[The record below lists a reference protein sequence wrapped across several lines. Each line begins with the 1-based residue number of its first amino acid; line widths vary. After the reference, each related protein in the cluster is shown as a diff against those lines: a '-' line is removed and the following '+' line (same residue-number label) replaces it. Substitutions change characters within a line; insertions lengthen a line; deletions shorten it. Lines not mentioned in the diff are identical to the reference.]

1 MALGDTKNVLVGIPD
16 VAGGLWVSDL
26 VSETSA
32 LPEADTDLAESFT
45 AVGFISEDGI
55 TESNERD
62 TDKVKAW
69 GGDTV
74 RILQNEHNITY
85 SFTFLEMGN
94 PEVLKLLFGEENIT
108 TDGGVTTIKKN
119 AKILEHKTFV
129 IEVLDGK
136 KKIRLVIP
144 DGQITET
151 GERQFSHN
159 AVLQVEVTIEAFN
172 DADGNKGY
180 EYHIDLDAEDEGDDG
195 DEGEEGNG

>member
-1 MALGDTKNVLVGIPD
+1 MALGDNKNVLVGIPD
-16 VAGGLWVSDL
+16 VSGGLWVSDL

-32 LPEADTDLAESFT
+32 LPTASTELAESFT

-55 TESNERD
+55 TEANERD

-74 RILQNEHNITY
+74 RILQNEHTITY

-94 PEVLKLLFGEENIT
+94 PEVLKLLFGEDNIET
-108 TDGGVTTIKKN
+108 SGGVTTIKKN
-119 AKILEHKTFV
+119 AKVLEHKTFV
-129 IEVLDGK
+129 IEVLDGD
-136 KKIRLVIP
+136 KKIRLVVP

-159 AVLQVEVTIEAFN
+159 AVLQVEVTIEAFS

-180 EYHIDLDAEDEGDDG
+180 EYHTAVTDG
-195 DEGEEGNG
+195 GETDPENP

>member
-1 MALGDTKNVLVGIPD
+1 MALGDNKNVLVGIPD
-16 VAGGLWVSDL
+16 VSGGLWVSDL
-26 VSETSA
+26 VSDTSA
-32 LPEADTDLAESFT
+32 LPTAETELATAGFT

-55 TESNERD
+55 TEANERD

-74 RILQNEHNITY
+74 RILQNEHTITY

-94 PEVLKLLFGEENIT
+94 PEVLKLLFGEDNIVVSGDT
-108 TDGGVTTIKKN
+108 TTIKKN
-119 AKILEHKTFV
+119 AKVLEHKTFV
-129 IEVLDGK
+129 IEVLDGD
-136 KKIRLVIP
+136 KKIRLVVP

-159 AVLQVEVTIEAFN
+159 AVLQVEVTIEAFS

-180 EYHIDLDAEDEGDDG
+180 EYHTQVTSG
-195 DEGEEGNG
+195 GETDPENP

>member
-1 MALGDTKNVLVGIPD
+1 MALGDNKNLLVGIPD
-16 VAGGLWVSDL
+16 VSGGLWVSDL

-32 LPEADTDLAESFT
+32 LPKADTELTTAGFT

-55 TESNERD
+55 TEANERD

-74 RILQNEHNITY
+74 RILQNEHTITY

-94 PEVLKLLFGEENIT
+94 PEVLKLLFGEDNIET
-108 TDGGVTTIKKN
+108 SGDTTTIKKN
-119 AKILEHKTFV
+119 AKVLEHKTFV
-129 IEVLDGK
+129 IEVLDGD
-136 KKIRLVIP
+136 KKIRLVVP

-159 AVLQVEVTIEAFN
+159 AVLQVEVTIEAFS
-172 DADGNKGY
+172 DSDGNKGY
-180 EYHIDLDAEDEGDDG
+180 EYHTEVTSGGDNG
-195 DEGEEGNG
+195 GETDPENP

>member
-1 MALGDTKNVLVGIPD
+1 MALGDNKNVLVGIPD
-16 VAGGLWVSDL
+16 VSGGLWVSDL

-32 LPEADTDLAESFT
+32 LPKADTELATAGFT

-55 TESNERD
+55 TEANERD

-74 RILQNEHNITY
+74 RILQNEHTITY

-94 PEVLKLLFGEENIT
+94 PEVLKLLFGEDNIET
-108 TDGGVTTIKKN
+108 SGDTTTIKKN
-119 AKILEHKTFV
+119 AKVLEHKTFV
-129 IEVLDGK
+129 IEVLDGD
-136 KKIRLVIP
+136 KKIRLVVP

-159 AVLQVEVTIEAFN
+159 AVLQVEVTIEAFS

-180 EYHIDLDAEDEGDDG
+180 EYHTQVTSGGDNG
-195 DEGEEGNG
+195 GETDPENP

>member
-1 MALGDTKNVLVGIPD
+1 MALGDNKNVLVGIPD
-16 VAGGLWVSDL
+16 VSGGLWVSDL

-32 LPEADTDLAESFT
+32 LPKADTELTTAGFT

-55 TESNERD
+55 TEANERD

-74 RILQNEHNITY
+74 RILQNEHTITY

-94 PEVLKLLFGEENIT
+94 PEVLKLLFGEDNIET
-108 TDGGVTTIKKN
+108 SGDTTTIKKN
-119 AKILEHKTFV
+119 AKVLEHKTFV
-129 IEVLDGK
+129 IEVLDGD
-136 KKIRLVIP
+136 KKIRLVVP

-159 AVLQVEVTIEAFN
+159 AVLQVEVTIEAFS
-172 DADGNKGY
+172 DVDGNKGY
-180 EYHIDLDAEDEGDDG
+180 EYHTEVTSGGDNG
-195 DEGEEGNG
+195 GEADPENP

>member
-1 MALGDTKNVLVGIPD
+1 MALGDNKNVLVGIPD

-32 LPEADTDLAESFT
+32 LPAADTDLAESFT

-74 RILQNEHNITY
+74 RILQNEHTITY

-94 PEVLKLLFGEENIT
+94 PEVLKLLFGEDNIEVSGET
-108 TDGGVTTIKKN
+108 TTIKKN
-119 AKILEHKTFV
+119 AKVLEHKTFV
-129 IEVLDGK
+129 IEVLDGD
-136 KKIRLVIP
+136 KKIRLVVP

-159 AVLQVEVTIEAFN
+159 AVLQVEVTIEAFS
-172 DADGNKGY
+172 DVDGNKGY
-180 EYHIDLDAEDEGDDG
+180 EYHTAVTDPEFP
-195 DEGEEGNG
+195 

>member
-1 MALGDTKNVLVGIPD
+1 MALGDNKNVLVGIPD
-16 VAGGLWVSDL
+16 VSGGLWVSDL

-32 LPEADTDLAESFT
+32 LPKADTELTTAGFT

-55 TESNERD
+55 TEANERD

-74 RILQNEHNITY
+74 RILQNEHTITY

-94 PEVLKLLFGEENIT
+94 PEVLKLLFGEDNIDVSGET
-108 TDGGVTTIKKN
+108 TTIKKN
-119 AKILEHKTFV
+119 AKVLEHKTFV
-129 IEVLDGK
+129 IEVLDGD
-136 KKIRLVIP
+136 KKIRLVVP

-159 AVLQVEVTIEAFN
+159 AVLQVEVTIEAFS
-172 DADGNKGY
+172 DVDGNKGY
-180 EYHIDLDAEDEGDDG
+180 EYHTEVTSGGDNG
-195 DEGEEGNG
+195 GETDPENP

>member
-1 MALGDTKNVLVGIPD
+1 MALGDNKNVLVGIPD
-16 VAGGLWVSDL
+16 VSGGLWVSDL

-32 LPEADTDLAESFT
+32 LPKADTELTTAGFT

-55 TESNERD
+55 TEANERD

-74 RILQNEHNITY
+74 RILQNEHTITY

-94 PEVLKLLFGEENIT
+94 PEVLKLLFGEDNIET
-108 TDGGVTTIKKN
+108 SGDTTTIKKN
-119 AKILEHKTFV
+119 AKVLEHKTFV
-129 IEVLDGK
+129 IEVLDGD
-136 KKIRLVIP
+136 KKIRLVVP

-159 AVLQVEVTIEAFN
+159 AVLQVEVTIEAFS
-172 DADGNKGY
+172 DVDGNKGY
-180 EYHIDLDAEDEGDDG
+180 EYHTEVTSGGDNG
-195 DEGEEGNG
+195 GETDPENP

>member
-1 MALGDTKNVLVGIPD
+1 MALGDNKNVLVGIPD
-16 VAGGLWVSDL
+16 VSGGLWVSDL
-26 VSETSA
+26 VSDTAS
-32 LPEADTDLAESFT
+32 LPKADTELATAGFT

-55 TESNERD
+55 TEANERD

-74 RILQNEHNITY
+74 RILQNEHTITY

-94 PEVLKLLFGEENIT
+94 PEVLKLLFGEDNIVVSGDT
-108 TDGGVTTIKKN
+108 TTIKKN
-119 AKILEHKTFV
+119 AKVLEHKTFV

-136 KKIRLVIP
+136 KKIRLVVP

-159 AVLQVEVTIEAFN
+159 AVLQVEVTIEAFS

-180 EYHIDLDAEDEGDDG
+180 EYHTAVTDGVETDPEGP
-195 DEGEEGNG
+195 

>member
-1 MALGDTKNVLVGIPD
+1 MALGDNKNVLVGIPD
-16 VAGGLWVSDL
+16 VSGGLWVSDL

-32 LPEADTDLAESFT
+32 LPKADTELTTAGFT

-55 TESNERD
+55 TEANERD

-74 RILQNEHNITY
+74 RILQNEHTITY

-94 PEVLKLLFGEENIT
+94 PEVLKLLFGEDNIET
-108 TDGGVTTIKKN
+108 SGDTTTIKKN
-119 AKILEHKTFV
+119 AKVLEHKTFV
-129 IEVLDGK
+129 IEVLDGD
-136 KKIRLVIP
+136 KKIRLVVP

-159 AVLQVEVTIEAFN
+159 AVLQVEVTIEAFS
-172 DADGNKGY
+172 DVDGNKGY
-180 EYHIDLDAEDEGDDG
+180 EYHTEVTSDG
-195 DEGEEGNG
+195 DNGGETDPENP

>member
-1 MALGDTKNVLVGIPD
+1 MALGDNKNVLVGIPD
-16 VAGGLWVSDL
+16 VSGGLWVSDL

-32 LPEADTDLAESFT
+32 LPTSSTELGTAGFT

-55 TESNERD
+55 TEANERD

-74 RILQNEHNITY
+74 RILQNEHTITY

-94 PEVLKLLFGEENIT
+94 PEVLKLLFGEDNIET
-108 TDGGVTTIKKN
+108 SGGVTTIKKN
-119 AKILEHKTFV
+119 AKVLEHKTFV
-129 IEVLDGK
+129 IEVLDGD
-136 KKIRLVIP
+136 KKIRLVVP

-159 AVLQVEVTIEAFN
+159 AVLQVEVTIEAFS
-172 DADGNKGY
+172 DSEGNKGY
-180 EYHIDLDAEDEGDDG
+180 EYHTEVTAGGDDDNG
-195 DEGEEGNG
+195 SEEGNG

>member
-1 MALGDTKNVLVGIPD
+1 MALGDNKNVLVGIPD
-16 VAGGLWVSDL
+16 VSGGLWVSDL
-26 VSETSA
+26 VSDTAS
-32 LPEADTDLAESFT
+32 LPKADTELATAGFT

-55 TESNERD
+55 TEANERD

-74 RILQNEHNITY
+74 RILQNEHTITY

-94 PEVLKLLFGEENIT
+94 PEVLKLLFGEDNIET
-108 TDGGVTTIKKN
+108 SGDTTTIKKN
-119 AKILEHKTFV
+119 AKVLEHKTFV
-129 IEVLDGK
+129 IEVLDGD
-136 KKIRLVIP
+136 KKIRLVVP

-159 AVLQVEVTIEAFN
+159 AVLQVEVTIEAFS

-180 EYHIDLDAEDEGDDG
+180 EYHTAVTDG
-195 DEGEEGNG
+195 GETDPENP

>member
-1 MALGDTKNVLVGIPD
+1 MALGDNRNVLVGIPD
-16 VAGGLWVSDL
+16 VSGGLWVSDL

-32 LPEADTDLAESFT
+32 LPTADTELETAGFT

-55 TESNERD
+55 TEANERD
-62 TDKVKAW
+62 TEKVKAW

-85 SFTFLEMGN
+85 TFTFLEMGN
-94 PEVLKLLFGEENIT
+94 PEVLALLFGADNV
-108 TDGGVTTIKKN
+108 VTSGDTVTIKKN
-119 AKILEHKTFV
+119 AQILEHKTFV
-129 IEVLDGK
+129 IEVLDGD

-172 DADGNKGY
+172 DVDGNKGY
-180 EYHIDLDAEDEGDDG
+180 EYHVSLADG
-195 DEGEEGNG
+195 DVVDPENP